1 MTTVLIILMV
11 IMTIVIVFAL
21 MRIRTMSKLLNSYF
35 SQTSSTLGTMRGE
48 VTKISSAAEKT
59 KSEVEALKT
68 WRQSL
73 VYVDKET
80 GNRIPIEDMFVKQDE
95 TAKEADDS
103 QDPSDDQ
110 ADNQK
115 ASKEDELAERREK
128 YAKYRKEGMD
138 VKSAGTAVG
147 VSFTTAKRY
156 EKWYKS
162 NRA

>member
-11 IMTIVIVFAL
+11 IMAIAIVFAL
-21 MRIRTMSKLLNSYF
+21 LRIRTMSKLLNSYF

-48 VTKISSAAEKT
+48 VTKISSATEKT

-95 TAKEADDS
+95 PAKEADDS

>member
-35 SQTSSTLGTMRGE
+35 SQTSSTLGTVRGE

-95 TAKEADDS
+95 PAEEADDS
-103 QDPSDDQ
+103 QDPTDDKE
-110 ADNQK
+110 DNPK
-115 ASKEDELAERREK
+115 ANKEDELAERREK

-156 EKWYKS
+156 EKWYQS

>member
-35 SQTSSTLGTMRGE
+35 SQTSSTLGTVRGE
-48 VTKISSAAEKT
+48 VTKISSVAEKT
-59 KSEVEALKT
+59 KSDVEALKT

-95 TAKEADDS
+95 PAKEADDS
-103 QDPSDDQ
+103 QDPSDDKE
-110 ADNQK
+110 DNQK
-115 ASKEDELAERREK
+115 ANKEDELAERRERF
-128 YAKYRKEGMD
+128 ARLR
-138 VKSAGTAVG
+138 SRG
-147 VSFTTAKRY
+147 VSLCDAADAMHISYSTAKCY
-156 EKWYKS
+156 EKWYKA